1 MSAEKI
7 IRGLEEAIALV
18 RASTVQGEWYRD
30 DETGHIYMANFR
42 VLSKEEGRRKLA
54 AYGVTFESDD
64 SLLRASPD
72 QVARS
77 LLASG
82 EPR

>member
-1 MSAEKI
+1 MSGKKI
-7 IRGLEEAIALV
+7 IDALTEAIALV
-18 RASTVQGEWYRD
+18 RAATVQGEWYRD

-54 AYGVTFESDD
+54 ARGVTFESDE
-64 SLLRASPD
+64 SLLTASPD
-72 QVARS
+72 QIARS
-77 LLASG
+77 LLPG